1 MAWWVDL
8 VSRPNTAG
16 SFPGSFHVRGHS
28 SLILGSRP
36 GNSCK
41 CKYKKY
47 ILHTYSYVYCIWI
60 SDYKYDI
67 MIYMEEFTYCKY
79 ACSFVSLFS
88 YICASLSIY
97 FKVIS
102 VIYIISYNINAS
114 DNLASLCVTEP
125 FSAMTYYPTEFAKRI
140 RPRCFSIGSA
150 GRHDS
155 GSIQQMDA
163 ILKWMT
169 LERDGS

>member
-1 MAWWVDL
+1 
-8 VSRPNTAG
+8 
-16 SFPGSFHVRGHS
+16 
-28 SLILGSRP
+28 
-36 GNSCK
+36 
-41 CKYKKY
+41 
-47 ILHTYSYVYCIWI
+47 
-60 SDYKYDI
+60 
-67 MIYMEEFTYCKY
+67 MEEFTYCKY

-102 VIYIISYNINAS
+102 VIYIISYNINAF

-169 LERDGS
+169 LERDDHRIWVPWFYDFGFHQVKYYTLLPLAAGSIQ